1 MGSWS
6 IDDTSRPGILAMRLE
21 GTLTEA
27 ETKAFV
33 EAHNAAIDARQNAD
47 YRVFLDLRAMR
58 PLSPECAALL
68 EKAKLYSSS
77 HENFRGSAVLVASKI
92 VALQHQRTSVS
103 GGVIDTE
110 LISEDE
116 AACWAHLDSVHRR

>member
-21 GTLTEA
+21 GTMTEA
-27 ETKAFV
+27 DIKAFV
-33 EAHNAAIDARQNAD
+33 TAHNAAIDARQGAD
-47 YRVFLDLRAMR
+47 YRVFLDLRALK

-68 EKAKLYSSS
+68 EAAKTYSSS
-77 HENFRGSAVLVASKI
+77 RDNFRGSAVLVASKI

-110 LISEDE
+110 VISEDE
-116 AACWAHLDSVHRR
+116 AACWAHLESVHRQ